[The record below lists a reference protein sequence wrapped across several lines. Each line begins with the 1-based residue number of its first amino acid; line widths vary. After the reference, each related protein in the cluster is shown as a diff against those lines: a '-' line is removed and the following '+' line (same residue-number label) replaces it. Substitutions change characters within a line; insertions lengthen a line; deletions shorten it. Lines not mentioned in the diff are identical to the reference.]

1 MRRREA
7 RRLVLQRLYQREFL
21 DIPHYIESAD
31 EVDLG
36 GQESYVTFVLSGINE
51 HQRDIDTIISAKAE
65 GWKMERLALIDR
77 NILRLGIFEILYC
90 DEIPVE
96 VTIDEAVELAKEYG
110 TDHAPAFI
118 NGILDRL
125 WKENSSLRRGGCIK
139 SNSLSIR
146 TEHDAQKEER

>member
-7 RRLVLQRLYQREFL
+7 RRLVLQCLYQREFL
-21 DIPHYIESAD
+21 DIPYSELLD

-36 GQESYVTFVLSGINE
+36 DQESYIMLALSGIRE
-51 HQRDIDTIISAKAE
+51 HQRVIDTIISAKAE

-90 DEIPVE
+90 NEIPAE

-110 TDHAPAFI
+110 TDNAPSFI

-125 WKENSSLRRGGCIK
+125 WKENNPLMKPGCTK
-139 SNSLSIR
+139 NNSLPNR
-146 TEHDAQKEER
+146 MEKDARKEER